1 MIYHEFEKLK
11 REQKNQKKTQIKQNP
26 KINRAVKTKT
36 YIVVYIMPFVLFKTM
51 RQINMTIY
59 LKKKSNKVSQSF
71 YTNTNITLTHFFS
84 LKKNITRFS

>member
-11 REQKNQKKTQIKQNP
+11 REQKKPPKTQIKQNP

-59 LKKKSNKVSQSF
+59 F
-71 YTNTNITLTHFFS
+71 
-84 LKKNITRFS
+84 

>member
-11 REQKNQKKTQIKQNP
+11 REQKKPPKTQIKQNP

-59 LKKKSNKVSQSF
+59 LKKKAIKFHS
-71 YTNTNITLTHFFS
+71 HFTQTQTSHLLIF
-84 LKKNITRFS
+84 FH